1 MRLIQA
7 VRDEVETASGSVDA
21 LCDILAA
28 ASDETIRA
36 SSVRAL
42 LQPVARQLNMAA
54 SRIADHVEAPTPASS
69 NFP

>member
-28 ASDETIRA
+28 ASDQSIRA

-54 SRIADHVEAPTPASS
+54 SRIADHVEAPTPTGST
-69 NFP
+69 FP